1 MVMQILGLGL
11 ALFMLA
17 IVLMLLWSFWQHL
30 F

>member
-1 MVMQILGLGL
+1 MVMQILGLGI

-17 IVLMLLWSFWQHL
+17 IVLMLLWSLWQHV

>member
-1 MVMQILGLGL
+1 MVMQILGLGI

-17 IVLMLLWSFWQHL
+17 IVLMLLWSFWQHV

>member
-1 MVMQILGLGL
+1 MVMQMLGLGL

>member
-17 IVLMLLWSFWQHL
+17 IVLMLLWSFWQHV